1 LCFYSTRY
9 ALVRACF
16 QSKMAEKAKEKASA
30 GKIPTRGAVI
40 EGVVVSDKMQKTVT
54 VRTDYVIK
62 VPKYDRMKRR
72 HMIIKARNEI
82 GAKAGDKV
90 KIAECRPLSKTV
102 HFVVIERLESKA
114 SEKKAKK

>member
-1 LCFYSTRY
+1 
-9 ALVRACF
+9 
-16 QSKMAEKAKEKASA
+16 MAEKAKEKASA